1 MDNNS
6 FLFEPLPKGPI
17 SEIIVQRITDA
28 LITGELKPS
37 DKIPTEQN
45 FSERLGVGRNAVRE
59 AIKVLIA
66 FGVLE
71 IRRSEGTYVVDQY
84 HQNLINPLLYGL
96 PLVDKSVAEI
106 LEFKLSVYQS
116 LLYWAV
122 ANATKNE
129 IKTLRSLCDSFYRI
143 SSQPFV
149 NVQEMLLASEAYNTY
164 LGNITHNP
172 LIISLNEIT
181 MRFSRYTRVKAIEVS
196 IELGTPTLLPHSYYK
211 DFTILENCDVPSILP
226 LLEHRMEIWKKLIL

>member
-1 MDNNS
+1 MDNDS
-6 FLFEPLPKGPI
+6 LLFAPLPKGPI

-28 LITGELKPS
+28 LITGELKPG

-59 AIKVLIA
+59 AIKVLVA

-96 PLVDKSVAEI
+96 PLVDKSLEEI
-106 LEFKLSVYQS
+106 LEFKLAVYQN
-116 LLYWAV
+116 LLLLAV
-122 ANATKNE
+122 TNATNNE
-129 IKTLRSLCDSFYRI
+129 IRTLRGLCDSFHRI
-143 SSQPFV
+143 SIQPSV

-164 LGNITHNP
+164 LGTMTHNP
-172 LIISLNEIT
+172 LIVRLNEIT
-181 MRFSRYTRVKAIEVS
+181 MRFARYTRIKAIEVS
-196 IELGTPTLLPHSYYK
+196 LELGEPTLLPHSYYN
-211 DFTILENCDVPSILP
+211 DFNVLEKRDVGAIVP
-226 LLEHRMEIWKKLIL
+226 LLEKRMKIWKKLIL